1 MPGASNIRPV
11 DGRRL
16 PTNLTARR
24 AAFLIGGSSLL
35 IAMVCGLLMRV
46 VDKKNFP
53 NTGSGLWWAV
63 QTVTTVG
70 YGDRVP
76 TTTAGQIL
84 ATLVMVV
91 AIGLISVLT
100 AAISAVFIE
109 SARQR
114 LRRGD
119 QITLEEIAER
129 LERIERRLE
138 ER

>member
-1 MPGASNIRPV
+1 V

-16 PTNLTARR
+16 PDTLTARR
-24 AAFLIGGSSLL
+24 AGFLIGGSSLL
-35 IAMVCGLLMRV
+35 IAVVCGLLMRV
-46 VDKKNFP
+46 VDSKNFP

-76 TTTAGQIL
+76 TTTGGQIL

-91 AIGLISVLT
+91 AVGFISVLT

-109 SARQR
+109 SARR
-114 LRRGD
+114 RYRRGD
-119 QITLEEIAER
+119 QITLDDIAAR
-129 LERIERRLE
+129 LERIERALE
-138 ER
+138 QR